1 MRSMWKGS
9 VSFGLVNV
17 PVSLYTAT
25 RGHDVSFHQ
34 LHEKDGGR
42 IRYKRVCELD
52 GEEVAYGDIVKG
64 IEVNGDTVMLTD
76 DDLDQLPLSSSKEIE
91 ITEFVESSEID
102 PLLFDKSYYVEPDA
116 RALKPYVLLREALER
131 TDQVAIVTV
140 ALRQRESMALLRVR
154 DKTIV
159 LQTMLWA
166 DEVREAAFDVLD
178 ADVSLK
184 PNEIK
189 MADSLVDSLS
199 ATFDPSQYEDGYAKA
214 VEELVEAKVKGG
226 DVMARADSD
235 DEENGGGEV
244 IDLMAALRKSID
256 GTKGKKS
263 DKSGPD
269 KVTKKA
275 PAKKAPAKK
284 ASAKKAPAKKAAARK
299 STGKKKSTGATKKS
313 GTATKAAS

>member
-1 MRSMWKGS
+1 MRSMWKGT

-64 IEVNGDTVMLTD
+64 LEVNGDTVMLTD

-102 PLLFDKSYYVEPDA
+102 PLLFDKSYYVEPDE

-131 TDQVAIVTV
+131 TDRVAIVTV

-166 DEVREAAFDVLD
+166 DEVRAADFDVLD
-178 ADVSLK
+178 GEVSLK

-189 MADSLVDSLS
+189 MADSLVESLS
-199 ATFDPSQYEDGYAKA
+199 ATFDPDQYEDGYAKA
-214 VEELVEAKVKGG
+214 VGDLVEAKIKGG
-226 DVMARADSD
+226 DVMAGQKDSSEQED
-235 DEENGGGEV
+235 GGDV

-256 GTKGKKS
+256 GAKDKKS
-263 DKSGPD
+263 DQGGPD
-269 KVTKKA
+269 KA
-275 PAKKAPAKK
+275 
-284 ASAKKAPAKKAAARK
+284 AKKAPAKKAAAKKAPAKK
-299 STGKKKSTGATKKS
+299 STSKKKSTGATK
-313 GTATKAAS
+313 AAS